1 MRIAI
6 VSDIH
11 ANLQA
16 WNAVLLDIGSSR
28 IDRIVCL
35 GDVVGYGP
43 DPAAV
48 LESVYTHVGDVVLG
62 NHDAAVCGKL
72 NASLF
77 NDAAAEVVRWTRGRL
92 NPKAMQFLRKLP
104 LTLSGSGF
112 RCSHGDFGNP
122 AAFPYVIDPED
133 AQASWAAVP
142 DPLLFTG
149 HSHTPGIFITG
160 GSGRTYRVDPQDF
173 ALEDDKRFL
182 VNAGSVGQPRD
193 GDTRACYCIFD
204 TATQAIYWRRIPFD
218 LDAYRAR
225 LEAEGIDPAAS
236 YFLRADPRDGLPPVR
251 ELLSFSP
258 PADAAEAVQDTIA
271 VAELATL
278 HRAVKR
284 WKRVTACSL
293 CAALLL
299 RGGGGAAAW
308 YRLSHSRVIE
318 PAGGMLP
325 YPAPLAAGDRNLL
338 RFPETSIATPQ
349 PIDGWRVHLGDR
361 RAQSIAWTPDADG
374 GHFALQSASDR
385 HRLRLESPP
394 IPVTQGMRLR
404 VELLTRAGADTIGTL
419 GTDVTLY
426 REQDGATLRV
436 ENFAGKVPNMRR
448 AEGWMLAQE
457 TFTVPAGATAITVAI
472 QGAFTGTFEARD
484 LRLTLV
490 RMD

>member
-16 WNAVLLDIGSSR
+16 WNAVLLDIGCSR

-48 LESVYTHVGDVVLG
+48 LESVYSHASDVVLG

-72 NASLF
+72 NESLF
-77 NDAAAEVVRWTRGRL
+77 NDAAAGVVRWTRGRL
-92 NPKAMQFLRKLP
+92 NPKAMRFLASLP
-104 LTLSGSGF
+104 LTLSGPGF

-133 AQASWAAVP
+133 ARASWAAVP

-149 HSHTPGIFITG
+149 HSHTPGIFIVG
-160 GSGRTYRVDPQDF
+160 GSGRTHRVDPQDF

-193 GDTRACYCIFD
+193 GDTRACYCIYD
-204 TATQAIYWRRIPFD
+204 TAARAVFWRRIPFD

-225 LEAEGIDPAAS
+225 VDAEGLDPDAS
-236 YFLRADPRDGLPPVR
+236 YFLRADPRAGLPPVR

-258 PADAAEAVQDTIA
+258 PNDATEAVQDTVA

-278 HRAVKR
+278 HCAVKR

-293 CAALLL
+293 GMALLL
-299 RGGGGAAAW
+299 VGGGGAAAW
-308 YRLSHSRVIE
+308 HRLSRAQTIE
-318 PAGGMLP
+318 PVGGIVP
-325 YPAPLAAGDRNLL
+325 YPAPVAVTDRNLL
-338 RFPETSIATPQ
+338 RFPEMPAVTPEA
-349 PIDGWRVHLGDR
+349 IDGWRVRLGDR
-361 RAQSIAWTPDADG
+361 RAQSVAWTPDPEG
-374 GHFALQSASDR
+374 GHFTLRATDDR
-385 HRLRLESPP
+385 TPLRLESPP
-394 IPVTQGMRLR
+394 IPVQQGMRLR
-404 VELLTRAGADTIGTL
+404 VELLTRAETDTRGTL

-426 REQDGATLRV
+426 RERDGVTVREA
-436 ENFAGKVPNMRR
+436 NFAGRVPNMRR

-457 TFTVPAGATAITVAI
+457 TIEMPAGATAISVAI
-472 QGAFTGTFEARD
+472 QGAFTGVFEARS

-490 RMD
+490 RLD